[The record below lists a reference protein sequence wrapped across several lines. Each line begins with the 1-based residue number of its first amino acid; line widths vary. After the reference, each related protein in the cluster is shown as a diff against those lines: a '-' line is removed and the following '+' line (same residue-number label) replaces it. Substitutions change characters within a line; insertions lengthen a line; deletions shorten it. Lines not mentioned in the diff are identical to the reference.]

1 MKNIEGII
9 HKDRVSRVIVE
20 LDAGVGEFHS
30 RFRVVD
36 RGG

>member
-9 HKDRVSRVIVE
+9 HKDKVSRVIVE
-20 LDAGVGEFHS
+20 LDTGVGEFHS
-30 RFRVVD
+30 RFRVEE